1 MKFNLSD
8 LTLHLLTAGAVSL
21 LLSTAYMTSAVAET
35 KAGDSKKMESTST
48 KGSDA
53 DFKKLDTNSDGKI
66 SLKEAVKDRSL
77 ANVFDVSDTDHDGM
91 VSTEEYAT
99 YKSSQS
105 GNSASQTG
113 SGASTGSGSTS
124 ATGGTGSSSQTGT
137 STSPTGGSTSTT
149 GGSSSTTGTSTRSN
163 TSGTN

>member
-1 MKFNLSD
+1 MKFNLSNI
-8 LTLHLLTAGAVSL
+8 TLHLLTAGAVSL

-48 KGSDA
+48 KSNDA

-91 VSTEEYAT
+91 VSTEEYTT
-99 YKSSQS
+99 YKTSQS
-105 GNSASQTG
+105 G
-113 SGASTGSGSTS
+113 SGASQTSTGSTS
-124 ATGGTGSSSQTGT
+124 ATGGTGSSSQTGASDT
-137 STSPTGGSTSTT
+137 PASGSTSTT
-149 GGSSSTTGTSTRSN
+149 GGSTSTGGSSSSTGTSTR
-163 TSGTN
+163 